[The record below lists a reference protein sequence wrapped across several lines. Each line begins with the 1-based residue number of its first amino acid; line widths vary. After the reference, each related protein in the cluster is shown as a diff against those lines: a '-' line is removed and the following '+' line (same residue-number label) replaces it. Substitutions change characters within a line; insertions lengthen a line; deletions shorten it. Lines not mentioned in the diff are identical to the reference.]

1 MAIAMRRLVRLAI
14 VLCVGLVAGA
24 ACGRRSTIPAS
35 LSDQEFW
42 SLTEALSEPAG
53 TFSVSDNLVS
63 NEPHV
68 GENIRRL
75 RAVGGVY
82 IGVGPEQNFSYIV
95 RLQPAMAFVID
106 IRRENRNLHLLYKA
120 LFALSMDRGDFV
132 SRLFSRP
139 RPHGLA
145 ASATAEEIF
154 NRYDRVPAS
163 AEYYGRNLALVRDHL
178 LKTRGLPLSQVDLE
192 WIERV
197 FKAFY
202 THGPALQYWGSSDVK
217 AVQPT
222 YRHLMTIK
230 DAIGEGRSFLATE
243 EGFESVKALQAR
255 NLIVPVIG
263 DFGGPL
269 AMRRVG
275 EYVRNHGDAVQA
287 FYASNVAV
295 YLTNQQK
302 RTYCLNLAT
311 LPAASRAWFIE
322 RDSVMPFASKLKSC
336 SSAIG
341 R

>member
-1 MAIAMRRLVRLAI
+1 MSGLARLAV
-14 VLCVGLVAGA
+14 VLCVTLLAGA
-24 ACGRRSTIPAS
+24 SCVRRSTIPAS

-42 SLTEALSEPAG
+42 ALTEALSEPAG
-53 TFSVSDNLVS
+53 NFSVSDNLVS

-68 GENIRRL
+68 AENIRRL
-75 RAVGGVY
+75 HAVGGVY
-82 IGVGPEQNFSYIV
+82 VGVGPEQNFSYIA
-95 RLQPAMAFVID
+95 RLEPAVAFVID

-132 SRLFSRP
+132 SRLFSRA
-139 RPHGLA
+139 RPHGLG
-145 ASATAEEIF
+145 ASASVEEIF
-154 NRYDRVPAS
+154 RRYDPVPAS
-163 AEYYGRNLALVRDHL
+163 AEHYERNLALIRDHL
-178 LKTRGLPLSQVDLE
+178 LKTRGLPLSPSDLE

-197 FKAFY
+197 FRALY
-202 THGPALQYWGSSDVK
+202 TSGPGLQYWGSSDVK

-230 DAIGEGRSFLATE
+230 DAIGETRSFLATE
-243 EGFESVKALQAR
+243 EGFEFVKDMQAR
-255 NLIVPVIG
+255 NMIVPVVG
-263 DFGGPL
+263 DFGGPF

-275 EYVRNHGDAVQA
+275 DYVRSHGDAIHA

-311 LPAASRAWFIE
+311 LPAARRAWFIE
-322 RDSVMPFASKLKSC
+322 RDSVMQFTAKLKACGSEV
-336 SSAIG
+336 A

>member
-1 MAIAMRRLVRLAI
+1 MRSLARVAV
-14 VLCVGLVAGA
+14 VLCWVVVSGVA
-24 ACGRRSTIPAS
+24 CERRSTIPVRM
-35 LSDQEFW
+35 SDAEFW
-42 SLTEALSEPAG
+42 HLSETLSEPAG
-53 TFSVSDNLVS
+53 NFSVSDNLVS

-75 RAVGGVY
+75 RPVGGVY
-82 IGVGPEQNFSYIV
+82 VGVGPEQNFSYIV
-95 RLQPAMAFVID
+95 RLQPAMAFIID

-132 SRLFSRP
+132 SRLFSRA
-139 RPHGLA
+139 RPHGLG

-154 NRYDRVPAS
+154 NRFDRVPAS
-163 AEYYGRNLALVRDHL
+163 AEHYDRNLALIRDHL
-178 LKTRGLPLSQVDLE
+178 LKTRGLPLSASDLD

-202 THGPALQYWGSSDVK
+202 TNGPALQYWGSSDVK

-230 DAIGEGRSFLATE
+230 DAIGETRSFLATE
-243 EGFESVKALQAR
+243 EGFEFVKDLQAR
-255 NLIVPVIG
+255 NMIVPVIG

-275 EYVRNHGDAVQA
+275 DYVRSHSDAIQA

-302 RTYCLNLAT
+302 RTYCVNLTT
-311 LPAASRAWFIE
+311 LPAARRAWFIE
-322 RDSVMPFASKLKSC
+322 RDSVMPFASKVKACTSGI
-336 SSAIG
+336 A